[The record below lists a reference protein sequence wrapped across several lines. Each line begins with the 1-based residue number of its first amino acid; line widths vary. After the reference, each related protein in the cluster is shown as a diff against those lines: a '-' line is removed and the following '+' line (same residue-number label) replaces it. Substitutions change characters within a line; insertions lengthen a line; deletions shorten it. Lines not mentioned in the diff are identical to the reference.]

1 MCFLYLYNHVIN
13 FDLLSGMI
21 KDNTGNWTA
30 AFYVTGSLILL
41 SALLVLIE
49 PLLIPSARKAKTVD
63 VKENSE
69 K

>member
-1 MCFLYLYNHVIN
+1 
-13 FDLLSGMI
+13 MI